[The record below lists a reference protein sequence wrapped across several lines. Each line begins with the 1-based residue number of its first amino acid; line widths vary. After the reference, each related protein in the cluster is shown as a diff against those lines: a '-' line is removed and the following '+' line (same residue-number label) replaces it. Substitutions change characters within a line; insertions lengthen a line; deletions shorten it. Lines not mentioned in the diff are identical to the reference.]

1 MSNVHVLVILHFIA
15 HIHVDVHGHDLVYV
29 HLHVHVYFYI
39 HVDVYVHIHVDK
51 VHVHERDLEYIQSR
65 QTRDFDETYFSI
77 SRNKTAHFACFAKLS
92 ISVKLVS

>member
-29 HLHVHVYFYI
+29 HVHVYFYI

-51 VHVHERDLEYIQSR
+51 VHVSYMNVILNIYKVGKLGISMKLIFLFR
-65 QTRDFDETYFSI
+65 ETKVLI
-77 SRNKTAHFACFAKLS
+77 L
-92 ISVKLVS
+92 LVSQNCPIQ